1 MNTPD
6 PTSATDDTHLKN
18 RLLRHLD
25 ACLKEI
31 DSDIH
36 AIDKR
41 YENHENF
48 NVAVAMREMNAVK
61 DPHSSSD
68 VMQQQHN
75 KISTFNSDLT
85 MAAAALNLS
94 MNSSTTAVSDQ
105 DENNNG
111 TDDNTFESSSS
122 FHSTR
127 SEQQQQSHHDIETSS
142 SSLSSKRATVSS
154 SKSDKRHFSECV
166 GKTDE
171 RGLSPA
177 TKKPRPK
184 VTTVIFTLLPA
195 KNFCLSKFG
204 QTFTPQKLHSLFLIK
219 NRNRYRQHRQ
229 LLCPPLR

>member
-48 NVAVAMREMNAVK
+48 NVVVAMREMNAVK

-68 VMQQQHN
+68 VMQQHN

-142 SSLSSKRATVSS
+142 SSLSSKRVTVRS

-184 VTTVIFTLLPA
+184 VTTVIFTLLPLRTFVYRNLA
-195 KNFCLSKFG
+195 RLLLLKNF
-204 QTFTPQKLHSLFLIK
+204 IV
-219 NRNRYRQHRQ
+219 
-229 LLCPPLR
+229 